1 MGFCH
6 YFHQLATMTE
16 TMKEEND
23 IPNSLI
29 KSPHKCQFQQ
39 QEDEGLKKLLV
50 IDISSLPP
58 SPPSVVETNFVWYF
72 APGQPFL
79 LNTFEFSILFW
90 LDFDRFCILDWLI
103 GIC

>member
-1 MGFCH
+1 MAFSH
-6 YFHQLATMTE
+6 YSHQLATMTE

-50 IDISSLPP
+50 IDISSLPL

-72 APGQPFL
+72 APG
-79 LNTFEFSILFW
+79 
-90 LDFDRFCILDWLI
+90 
-103 GIC
+103 